1 MVVLSY
7 KTIRAFVMDHPLAED
22 ALNNWYN
29 IMTSADFANYNEM
42 KMVFGTTDAVGNDRY
57 VFNIKGNHFRLIALA
72 HFDIRTIYI
81 LFVGTHK
88 EYDKLNAS
96 LVKYKK
102 Q

>member
-1 MVVLSY
+1 
-7 KTIRAFVMDHPLAED
+7 
-22 ALNNWYN
+22 
-29 IMTSADFANYNEM
+29 MTSADFANYNEM

-57 VFNIKGNHFRLIALA
+57 VFNIKGNHFRLIALV